1 MIEALNIHVKGIVQG
16 VGFRPFVYRAAKKH
30 LVNGWVLNAIDG
42 VHVHAEAESN
52 LLDAFVIAL
61 SEEAPAAAVVKEID
75 LAEVPVEGF
84 TEFEIRFSDD
94 EGAAAT
100 TLVSPDLATCDD

>member
-42 VHVHAEAESN
+42 VSAQVDWEKKS
-52 LLDAFVIAL
+52 
-61 SEEAPAAAVVKEID
+61 AVVTLSK
-75 LAEVPVEGF
+75 EVPDEVLKKAVEDADYKVVGI
-84 TEFEIRFSDD
+84 E
-94 EGAAAT
+94 
-100 TLVSPDLATCDD
+100 